1 MNNKKIAYFQAYK
14 EHLHFE
20 RGLAS
25 NTSSAYIKDVEKF
38 HQYMEQQQLSISK
51 TDLQVVQSFIVYLS
65 DLYIGARSINRIVS
79 GVIGYLNFVSEI
91 SDLPNISFDL
101 LDRPKMGKRLPESL
115 SNKQI
120 NKIISCVDLSSNFG
134 HRDKAILET
143 LYNTGVRISE
153 LTSLKE
159 DDLFEKEGL
168 LKVTGKGNKQRIVPI
183 GSNVVQSIGYQRHV
197 RIEKNQK
204 FNKRLNTMFA
214 NKFGNPISRNYLFS
228 RLKSLAKA
236 AGIEQ
241 AVSPHVFRHSFA
253 TALLEGGADLRS
265 IQSMLGHVSISTTE
279 MYLHTNTEQLRLV
292 MEKYFPKSLANIG

>member
-1 MNNKKIAYFQAYK
+1 LNNKKIAYFQAYK

-38 HQYMEQQQLSISK
+38 YQYMEQQQLSISK
-51 TDLQVVQSFIVYLS
+51 ADLQVVQSFIVYLA

-91 SDLPNISFDL
+91 SDLPNISSDL

-204 FNKRLNTMFA
+204 FNKRLNPMFA

>member
-1 MNNKKIAYFQAYK
+1 
-14 EHLHFE
+14 
-20 RGLAS
+20 
-25 NTSSAYIKDVEKF
+25 
-38 HQYMEQQQLSISK
+38 MEQQQLSISK
-51 TDLQVVQSFIVYLS
+51 TDLQVVQSFIVYLA

-204 FNKRLNTMFA
+204 FNKRLNPMFA